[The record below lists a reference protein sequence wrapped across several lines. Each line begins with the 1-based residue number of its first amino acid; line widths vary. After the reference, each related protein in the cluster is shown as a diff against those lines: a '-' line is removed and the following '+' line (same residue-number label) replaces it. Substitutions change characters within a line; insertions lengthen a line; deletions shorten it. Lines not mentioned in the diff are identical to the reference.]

1 MPYDVF
7 IQSTAANCLLLFVYV
22 AYKLCNRVASSKCH
36 YDSTNGWEIELP
48 NGDEQISND
57 QAVEVNEF
65 LQQRGISFRL
75 RNKDYPSIV

>member
-7 IQSTAANCLLLFVYV
+7 VQSTAANCLLLFVYV

-48 NGDEQISND
+48 NGED
-57 QAVEVNEF
+57 
-65 LQQRGISFRL
+65 
-75 RNKDYPSIV
+75 

>member
-7 IQSTAANCLLLFVYV
+7 LQSGAANCVLLFVYV

-48 NGDEQISND
+48 NDADPVTHAE
-57 QAVEVNEF
+57 ATEVNDF
-65 LQQRGISFRL
+65 LL
-75 RNKDYPSIV
+75 K